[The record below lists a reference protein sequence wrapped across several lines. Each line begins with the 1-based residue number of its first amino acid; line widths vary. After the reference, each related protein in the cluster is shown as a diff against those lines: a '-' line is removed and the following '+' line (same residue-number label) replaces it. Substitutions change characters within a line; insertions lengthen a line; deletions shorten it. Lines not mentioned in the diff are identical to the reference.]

1 MNAYLV
7 DDLTITPIQENWLE
21 DIGTT
26 EKHKS
31 IFESIKTPIK
41 TPGGPKTPGKVDHLG
56 GERSVASQCTV
67 KYNLSRVASSEVN
80 RKRVSKLM

>member
-7 DDLTITPIQENWLE
+7 DDLSITPIQENWLE

-41 TPGGPKTPGKVDHLG
+41 TPVKLDQFGDRPL
-56 GERSVASQCTV
+56 SVTS
-67 KYNLSRVASSEVN
+67 
-80 RKRVSKLM
+80 